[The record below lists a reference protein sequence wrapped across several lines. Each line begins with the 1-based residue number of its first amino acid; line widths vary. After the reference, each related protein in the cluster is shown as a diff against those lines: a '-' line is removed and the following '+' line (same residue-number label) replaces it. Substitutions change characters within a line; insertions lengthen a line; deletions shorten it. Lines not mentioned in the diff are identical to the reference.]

1 MTAALLT
8 FDAVSKRHWRGRR
21 AVTVLDGG
29 SLELSAGELGAVWG
43 GRGAGKTTLVELAA
57 GLQAPD
63 AGRIVFDGRDVAQ
76 LSRREAGEL
85 LHVHVG
91 IATRSGPA
99 SHTLT
104 ARDWVAMPVMD
115 RLAAREAVRR
125 AQLALER
132 MGAGEVGAE
141 SWRDLSD
148 GERTLVALAR
158 AMVRAPRLLL
168 VDDPSTGLGLLERG
182 EVLALLRSIAEQAGI
197 AVLMTASDLAEVQ
210 GAHVIWSLAGG
221 RLTGR
226 RADDATVV
234 AFPDA
239 AQRARG

>member
-1 MTAALLT
+1 MTMPLLA

-21 AVTVLDGG
+21 AVTVLNDG

-43 GRGAGKTTLVELAA
+43 GRGTGKTTLVELAA

-63 AGRIVFDGRDVAQ
+63 AGRILFDGRDVAQ
-76 LSRREAGEL
+76 LSRRAVSEL
-85 LHVHVG
+85 LHVQVG
-91 IATRSGPA
+91 IATRTGPV
-99 SHTLT
+99 SHTLA

-115 RLAAREAVRR
+115 RLAAREATRR

-132 MGAGEVGAE
+132 VGAQDVGAE
-141 SWRDLSD
+141 PWRNLSD
-148 GERTLVALAR
+148 GERTLVAIAR

-182 EVLALLRSIAEQAGI
+182 EVVALLRSIAEQAGV
-197 AVLMTASDLAEVQ
+197 AVLMTASDLTEVS
-210 GAHVIWSLAGG
+210 GADAIWSLAGG

-226 RADDATVV
+226 RAEAGTVV
-234 AFPDA
+234 PFPGA
-239 AQRARG
+239 AAHGHG

>member
-1 MTAALLT
+1 VTALLA

-63 AGRIVFDGRDVAQ
+63 AGHIFFDGRDVAQ
-76 LSRREAGEL
+76 LSRREVSEL
-85 LHVHVG
+85 LHVQIG
-91 IATRSGPA
+91 IATRSGPV
-99 SHTLT
+99 SHTLA
-104 ARDWVAMPVMD
+104 AREWVAMPIMD
-115 RLAAREAVRR
+115 RLAARDATRR

-132 MGAGEVGAE
+132 VGAGDVGAE
-141 SWRDLSD
+141 PWRNLSD
-148 GERTLVALAR
+148 GERTLVAIAR

-182 EVLALLRSIAEQAGI
+182 EVVALLRSIAEQARI

-210 GAHVIWSLAGG
+210 GASVIWSLAGG

-226 RADDATVV
+226 RTEGATVV
-234 AFPDA
+234 PFPDA
-239 AQRARG
+239 AERARG

>member
-1 MTAALLT
+1 MTALLA

-63 AGRIVFDGRDVAQ
+63 AGRILFDGR
-76 LSRREAGEL
+76 EL
-85 LHVHVG
+85 LHVRVG
-91 IATRSGPA
+91 IATRSGPV
-99 SHTLT
+99 SQTLA
-104 ARDWVAMPVMD
+104 AREWVAMPIMD
-115 RLAAREAVRR
+115 RLATREATRR

-132 MGAGEVGAE
+132 VGAGEVAAE
-141 SWRDLSD
+141 PWRNLSD
-148 GERTLVALAR
+148 GERTLVAIAR

-182 EVLALLRSIAEQAGI
+182 EVVTLLRSIAEQAGV

-226 RADDATVV
+226 RTDDATVV
-234 AFPDA
+234 PFPDA
-239 AQRARG
+239 AERARG